1 MMLSGIVGFLSGYRF
16 NNSKRKYHMQLA
28 EKTRSQ
34 FILLNQWMKL
44 KQSGRNITSYLIE
57 KKYQKI
63 AVYGMSYLGE
73 NILAELKNSEI
84 EVLYGI
90 DERAMEIVSE
100 IGIYTLQDELPC
112 VDAVV
117 VSETFYFKDVEPK
130 IKLKLSCPIVS
141 LEEVVYES

>member
-16 NNSKRKYHMQLA
+16 NNSKRKYHMQLT

-100 IGIYTLQDELPC
+100 IGI
-112 VDAVV
+112 
-117 VSETFYFKDVEPK
+117 F
-130 IKLKLSCPIVS
+130 
-141 LEEVVYES
+141 